1 MAKGEGLTDLATRH
15 DGQEGLEEALTP
27 GFVRSV
33 LDAVDRADA
42 VEVKRLVAGLRPADM
57 AELLELLRQDERHDL
72 VDMLGADF
80 DAEVLS
86 ELDGSV
92 RDDVLERLDPKDIA
106 AALTEMDSDD
116 AVYLLE
122 DLDEKDQREILDQL
136 PASERAAIEK
146 SLDYPE
152 YSAGRLMQRELVAVP
167 PFWDVGQTIDYLREA
182 ATLPDAF
189 YEIFVVD
196 PNYKPIGTVPLSRI
210 MRMKR
215 PVKISEIM
223 ETEQTLIPVMMDQ
236 EDVAYQFNKYDLISA
251 AVVDENDRLVGVVTV
266 DDIVDVIAEEA
277 SEDIR
282 LLGGVGEESISD
294 TIFQTTRSRFS
305 WLFVNLLTAI
315 LASTVIGLFDAT
327 ISQMVALAVLMPI
340 VASMGGN
347 AGTQTMTIAV
357 RALATRDLVPF
368 NVSRII
374 TREVMVGFI
383 NGIMFAVLMGLAGGL
398 WFENAALGLVLAAAM
413 IINML
418 AAGFAGILIPIGLD
432 KMGVD
437 PAVSSA
443 VFLTTVT
450 DVVGFFAFLGL
461 AALVLA
467 H

>member
-1 MAKGEGLTDLATRH
+1 ME
-15 DGQEGLEEALTP
+15 QALTP
-27 GFVRSV
+27 SFVRSV

-42 VEVKRLVAGLRPADM
+42 PEVKRLVAQLRVADM
-57 AELLELLRQDERHDL
+57 ADLLELLRQDERHDL
-72 VDMLGADF
+72 IDMLGSDF
-80 DAEVLS
+80 DGEVLS
-86 ELDGSV
+86 ELEESV
-92 RDDVLERLDPKDIA
+92 RDDVLDRLDPKDIA
-106 AALTEMDSDD
+106 AALSEMDSDD

-136 PASERAAIEK
+136 PALDRAALEQ

-152 YSAGRLMQRELVAVP
+152 YSAGRLMQRDLVAVP

-182 ATLPDAF
+182 TDLPDAF

-196 PNYKPIGTVPLSRI
+196 PTYKPIGTVPLSRV

-215 PVKISEIM
+215 PTKIGDIM
-223 ETEQTLIPVMMDQ
+223 ETEQTLIPVEMDQ

-251 AVVDENDRLVGVVTV
+251 AVVDEHERLVGVVTV

-294 TIFQTTRSRFS
+294 SIVQTTRSRFS
-305 WLFVNLLTAI
+305 WLFLNLLTAI
-315 LASTVIGLFDAT
+315 LASTVIGFFDAT
-327 ISQMVALAVLMPI
+327 IEQMVALAVLMPI

-357 RALATRDLVPF
+357 RALATRDIVPF

-374 TREVMVGFI
+374 TREVMVGLI
-383 NGIMFAVLMGLAGGL
+383 NGIMFAFLMGLAGGV
-398 WFENAALGLVLAAAM
+398 WFENPELGGVLAAAM
-413 IINML
+413 IVNML

-437 PAVSSA
+437 PAVSSG

-461 AALVLA
+461 AALVLS
-467 H
+467 